1 MKNIFSFSFHLILL
15 EYQKTLPSCGKCLRP
30 VEGKFL
36 KLTGNVFH
44 PECFSCQVTIVIET
58 FQYLLTNILIEGV
71 QVKLGRCPF
80 SCG

>member
-1 MKNIFSFSFHLILL
+1 MKNIFSWLHLILL

-44 PECFSCQVTIVIET
+44 PECFSCQVKIVIET
-58 FQYLLTNILIEGV
+58 FQYLLNILIEGV